1 MATPEIERCV
11 CPRCGTP
18 DRRAITI
25 QTSQGPMRIIGCECA
40 PKDGTP
46 CIVDAAAWWTC
57 TDEERAKLQAFAK
70 RRD

>member
-1 MATPEIERCV
+1 
-11 CPRCGTP
+11 
-18 DRRAITI
+18 
-25 QTSQGPMRIIGCECA
+25 MRIIGCECA